1 MAFIIAKWWGIM
13 PHVIWRYP
21 FRYFKEL
28 RDHVIAEAKRSRDP
42 DSSGDQDFDW
52 DEESRTGPPV

>member
-1 MAFIIAKWWGIM
+1 MAFVIAKWWGVM

-28 RDHVIAEAKRSRDP
+28 RDHVIEAGRPRDEP
-42 DSSGDQDFDW
+42 DEDFDW
-52 DEESRTGPPV
+52 EEESITGPSI